1 MKISIHQPNFCPYF
15 GFFNKIINSDVF
27 VILDDVQIEYG
38 VANRN
43 KIITKDGSWE
53 RIKVPVDKKY
63 KFSLMTDVKI
73 DNEYDW
79 GSRILEQ
86 LSVYNESEYFKK
98 YEKFLNDTFNV
109 SWDSLYELNMH
120 LIDKILTSQGITTKI
135 VKSSDL
141 DIKSN
146 GSQRVVDI
154 CKVLSADTYLSG
166 GGGKKYLDVDLF
178 KDIKLEWQ
186 ELNQLEYAQVHSNSW
201 MPKLSI
207 LDTMFNVESII
218 DCIK

>member
-1 MKISIHQPNFCPYF
+1 M
-15 GFFNKIINSDVF
+15 F

>member
-43 KIITKDGSWE
+43 KVITKNGSWE
-53 RIKVPVDKKY
+53 RIKVPVDRKY
-63 KFSLMTDVKI
+63 KSSLITDVKI
-73 DNEYDW
+73 DNGYDW

-86 LSVYNESEYFKK
+86 LSVYNESKYFKK
-98 YEKFLNDTFNV
+98 YEKFLNDTFKA

-120 LIDKILTSQGITTKI
+120 LIDKVLTSQGITTKI